1 MKGQDLM
8 INSTKE
14 MLKVILQNVLDFS
27 SVQVAELV
35 YLLRLKILKT
45 VFEKKYP
52 AFKHPRVQ
60 MANIKSQISEML
72 KQNKN

>member
-1 MKGQDLM
+1 M

-45 VFEKKYP
+45 VFEKNILP
-52 AFKHPRVQ
+52 SPFDCKHPRVQ

>member
-1 MKGQDLM
+1 MKGQNIM

-52 AFKHPRVQ
+52 AFTF
-60 MANIKSQISEML
+60 
-72 KQNKN
+72 

>member
-35 YLLRLKILKT
+35 YVLRLKILKT
-45 VFEKKYP
+45 VFEKKISCL
-52 AFKHPRVQ
+52 HLLT
-60 MANIKSQISEML
+60 ANTHAYKWQIL
-72 KQNKN
+72 KARFQKC